1 MSAAGVV
8 PSPTPYMRDTGQTAE
23 VGTLDG
29 TNLGQVP
36 SDPAP
41 GAQISAADSPTTWDN
56 SRDKLGTS
64 GQNPCP
70 RPLIAVGQVYK
81 VSWTLADWRAFHTE
95 RLAIR
100 LFDGGMT
107 EADATRWAWLDCI
120 AKWLERHPPLP
131 KARMHWGGTEE
142 EYRLCRI
149 QDAEAAL
156 HCLSITTPQSEQKL
170 SEPCIQRPSA

>member
-41 GAQISAADSPTTWDN
+41 GAQISPADSPTTWDN
-56 SRDKLGTS
+56 ARDKLGTS

-81 VSWTLADWRAFHTE
+81 VSWTLTDWRAFHDE

-100 LFDGGMT
+100 LYDGGMT
-107 EADATRWAWLDCI
+107 EAEAMRWAWLDCI
-120 AKWLERHPPLP
+120 AKWQERHPPLP
-131 KARMHWGGTEE
+131 KARMHWSGTEE
-142 EYRLCRI
+142 EFRLCRI
-149 QDAEAAL
+149 QD
-156 HCLSITTPQSEQKL
+156 SITALDRLTL
-170 SEPCIQRPSA
+170 HEPAAKHCVS